1 MFVEINN
8 RFVSRFNLFFMAVIW
23 FCRNLVL
30 SCYRTA
36 LLIECF
42 GRRQAMGFKRV
53 LIANR
58 GEIALRILR
67 TLRDMGIEAA
77 IIHGREDRLSLPVQM
92 ADIAYPNYRANP
104 LDSYL
109 DIEAVIQAAKE
120 LGCDAVHPGYGFLAE
135 NAAFVARLEEEG
147 ITFIGPASGV
157 ITLLGDK
164 IEARAAMEAAGL
176 PTAKGSSEP
185 ISSAEVASALAD
197 EIGYPVIIKA
207 AAGGGGIGMQIVQK
221 ADEFESALKLCQSR
235 AKSAFGDERVFVE
248 KYIQGAQHV
257 EFQVLGDGKKAIH
270 FGERFCSIQRRH
282 QKLVEE
288 GPWLTDEKRAEIGD
302 LVCKGAESVGYKGLA
317 TFEFLRDANGDFYFL
332 EVNPRVQVE
341 HTVTELITGFNLVEL
356 GIRVAQGEALPLKQ
370 EDIAWRGHA
379 IQCRLN
385 AEDPR
390 EFVPSPGRLW
400 ECHFPSGFGIRCD
413 THAHPGYEMPGCFD
427 SLLAKL
433 LVWGH
438 NREDAVR
445 RMKTALDET
454 MITGVEHLI
463 PLHRRI
469 MDEEDFNNGD
479 ITIQYI
485 DMHQEL
491 LG

>member
-1 MFVEINN
+1 
-8 RFVSRFNLFFMAVIW
+8 
-23 FCRNLVL
+23 
-30 SCYRTA
+30 
-36 LLIECF
+36 
-42 GRRQAMGFKRV
+42 MGFKRV

-77 IIHGREDRLSLPVQM
+77 IIHGREDRLSLPVRM
-92 ADIAYPNYRANP
+92 ADIAYPNYRTNP

-109 DIEAVIQAAKE
+109 DIESVVEAAKE
-120 LGCDAVHPGYGFLAE
+120 LECDAVHPGYGFLAE

-185 ISSAEVASALAD
+185 ISSADVASKLAD

-207 AAGGGGIGMQIVQK
+207 AAGGGGIGMQIVGK
-221 ADEFESALKLCQSR
+221 ADDFESALKLCQSR
-235 AKSAFGDERVFVE
+235 ARSAFGDERVFVE

-257 EFQVLGDGKKAIH
+257 EFQVLADGKKAIH

-288 GPWLTDEKRAEIGD
+288 GPWLDDAKRAEIGD
-302 LVCKGAESVGYKGLA
+302 LVCRGAESVGYKGLA

-341 HTVTELITGFNLVEL
+341 HTVTELITGHNLVEL
-356 GIRVAQGEALPLKQ
+356 GIRVAQGEALPLSQ
-370 EDIAWRGHA
+370 EDITWRGHS

-400 ECHFPSGFGIRCD
+400 ECHFPSGFGVRCD

-433 LVWGH
+433 LVWGRD
-438 NREDAVR
+438 REDAIA

-454 MITGVEHLI
+454 IITGVEHLI

-469 MDEEDFNNGD
+469 MDEKDFNNGD

>member
-1 MFVEINN
+1 
-8 RFVSRFNLFFMAVIW
+8 MA
-23 FCRNLVL
+23 
-30 SCYRTA
+30 
-36 LLIECF
+36 
-42 GRRQAMGFKRV
+42 FKRV

-77 IIHGREDRLSLPVQM
+77 IIHGREDRLSLPVRF
-92 ADIAYPNYRANP
+92 ADVAYANYKQNP
-104 LDSYL
+104 LDTYL
-109 DIEAVIQAAKE
+109 DIESVIHAAKE
-120 LGCDAVHPGYGFLAE
+120 MGCDAVHPGYGFLAE
-135 NAAFVARLEEEG
+135 NATFVRRLKEEG
-147 ITFIGPASGV
+147 ITFIGPSAEV

-176 PTAKGSSEP
+176 PTAKGSSES
-185 ISSAEVASALAD
+185 ISDAAVASALAE

-207 AAGGGGIGMQIVQK
+207 AAGGGGIGMQIVEK
-221 ADEFESALKLCQSR
+221 SDEFENALKLCQSR
-235 AKSAFGDERVFVE
+235 ARSAFGDERVFVE
-248 KYIQGAQHV
+248 KYIQGAQHI

-288 GPWLTDEKRAEIGD
+288 GPWLSDEERERIGA

-317 TFEFLRDANGDFYFL
+317 TFEFLRDADGDFYFL

-341 HTVTELITGFNLVEL
+341 HTITELITGYNLVEL
-356 GIRVAQGEALPLKQ
+356 GIRVAQGESLPLVQ
-370 EDIAWRGHA
+370 EDVVLRGHA

-390 EFVPSPGRLW
+390 KFIPSPGRLW
-400 ECHFPSGFGIRCD
+400 ECHFPSGYGIRVD
-413 THAHPGYEMPGCFD
+413 THAYPGYEMPGCFD

-433 LVWGH
+433 LVWGKD
-438 NREDAVR
+438 REDAVK
-445 RMKTALDET
+445 RMRTALDET
-454 MITGVEHLI
+454 VITGVEHLI

-469 MDEEDFNNGD
+469 MDEEDFLQRN

-485 DMHQEL
+485 DTHQEL

>member
-1 MFVEINN
+1 
-8 RFVSRFNLFFMAVIW
+8 MA
-23 FCRNLVL
+23 
-30 SCYRTA
+30 
-36 LLIECF
+36 
-42 GRRQAMGFKRV
+42 FKRV

-67 TLRDMGIEAA
+67 ALRDMGIEAA
-77 IIHGREDRLSLPVQM
+77 IIHGREDRLSLPVRL
-92 ADIAYPNYRANP
+92 ADVAYPIMRSNP

-109 DIEAVIQAAKE
+109 DIEEVVKAAKD
-120 LGCDAVHPGYGFLAE
+120 LNCDAVHPGYGFLAE
-135 NAAFVARLEEEG
+135 NAHFVKRLEEEG
-147 ITFIGPASGV
+147 ITFIGPASEV

-185 ISSAEVASALAD
+185 ISDAAVASSLAD

-207 AAGGGGIGMQIVQK
+207 AAGGGGIGMQIVK
-221 ADEFESALKLCQSR
+221 EAGEFEGALRLCKSR
-235 AKSAFGDERVFVE
+235 AKSAFNDDRVFVE
-248 KYIQGAQHV
+248 KYIEGAQHV

-288 GPWLTDEKRAEIGD
+288 GPWLSDSKRAEIGA
-302 LVCKGAESVGYKGLA
+302 LVCAGAESVGYKGLA
-317 TFEFLRDANGDFYFL
+317 TFEFLRDLNGDFYFL

-341 HTVTELITGFNLVEL
+341 HTVTELITGYNLVEL
-356 GIRVAQGEALPLKQ
+356 GIRVAQGEDLPLVQ
-370 EDIAWRGHA
+370 EEIGWNGHA

-385 AEDPR
+385 AEDPKN
-390 EFVPSPGRLW
+390 FVPSPGRIW
-400 ECHFPSGFGIRCD
+400 ECHFPSGFGVRCD

-433 LVWGH
+433 LVWG
-438 NREDAVR
+438 RDRDDAVR
-445 RMKTALDET
+445 RMRTALDET
-454 MITGVEHLI
+454 IITGVEHLI

-469 MDEEDFNNGD
+469 MDEKDFLNRD

-485 DMHQEL
+485 EMHEEL

>member
-1 MFVEINN
+1 
-8 RFVSRFNLFFMAVIW
+8 
-23 FCRNLVL
+23 
-30 SCYRTA
+30 
-36 LLIECF
+36 
-42 GRRQAMGFKRV
+42 MGFSKV

-58 GEIALRILR
+58 GEIALRIMR
-67 TLRDMGIEAA
+67 TLRDMNIEAA
-77 IIHGREDRLSLPVQM
+77 IIYGKEDRLSLPVRLSDD
-92 ADIAYPNYRANP
+92 AHFRDVINP
-104 LDSYL
+104 LDAYL
-109 DIEAVIQAAKE
+109 DIEAVVQAAKDM
-120 LGCDAVHPGYGFLAE
+120 GCDAVHPGYGFLAE
-135 NAAFVARLEEEG
+135 NATFVKRLQEEG
-147 ITFIGPASGV
+147 ITFIGPSSDV

-176 PTAKGSSEP
+176 PTARGSSEP
-185 ISSAEVASALAD
+185 ISEASVASELAD

-207 AAGGGGIGMQIVQK
+207 AAGGGGIGMQIVEA

-235 AKSAFGDERVFVE
+235 AKSAFGDSRVFVE

-257 EFQVLGDGKKAIH
+257 EFQVLADGNKAIH

-288 GPWLTDEKRAEIGD
+288 GPWLTPEKREEIGA
-302 LVCKGAESVGYKGLA
+302 LVCRGAESVGYKGLA

-341 HTVTELITGFNLVEL
+341 HTVTELITGHNLVEL
-356 GIRVAQGEALPLKQ
+356 GIRVAQGESLPFAQ
-370 EDIAWRGHA
+370 EDITWNGHS

-390 EFVPSPGRLW
+390 EFIPSPGRLW
-400 ECHFPSGFGIRCD
+400 ECHFPSGFGVRVD
-413 THAHPGYEMPGCFD
+413 THAHPGYEMPGSFD

-433 LVWGH
+433 LVWGRD
-438 NREDAVR
+438 REDAIR
-445 RMKTALDET
+445 RMRTALDET
-454 MITGVEHLI
+454 VITGVEHLI

-469 MDEEDFNNGD
+469 MDEIDFINGD

>member
-1 MFVEINN
+1 
-8 RFVSRFNLFFMAVIW
+8 
-23 FCRNLVL
+23 
-30 SCYRTA
+30 
-36 LLIECF
+36 
-42 GRRQAMGFKRV
+42 MGFKRV

-109 DIEAVIQAAKE
+109 DIEAVVQAAKE
-120 LGCDAVHPGYGFLAE
+120 LECDAVHPGYGFLAE

-185 ISSAEVASALAD
+185 ISSADVASALAD

-400 ECHFPSGFGIRCD
+400 ECHFPSGFGVRCD

>member
-1 MFVEINN
+1 
-8 RFVSRFNLFFMAVIW
+8 
-23 FCRNLVL
+23 
-30 SCYRTA
+30 
-36 LLIECF
+36 
-42 GRRQAMGFKRV
+42 MGFKRV

-92 ADIAYPNYRANP
+92 ADIAYPNYRTNP

-109 DIEAVIQAAKE
+109 DIEAVVKAAKE
-120 LGCDAVHPGYGFLAE
+120 LECDAVHPGYGFLAE

-185 ISSAEVASALAD
+185 ISSADVASALAD

-257 EFQVLGDGKKAIH
+257 EFQVLADGQKAIH

-288 GPWLTDEKRAEIGD
+288 GPWLTEEKRAEIGD
-302 LVCKGAESVGYKGLA
+302 LVCRGAESVGYKGLA

-341 HTVTELITGFNLVEL
+341 HTVTELITGHNLVEL
-356 GIRVAQGEALPLKQ
+356 GVRVAQGEALPFNQ
-370 EDIAWRGHA
+370 EDITWRGHA

-433 LVWGH
+433 LVWGRD
-438 NREDAVR
+438 REDAIR

>member
-1 MFVEINN
+1 
-8 RFVSRFNLFFMAVIW
+8 
-23 FCRNLVL
+23 
-30 SCYRTA
+30 
-36 LLIECF
+36 
-42 GRRQAMGFKRV
+42 MGFKRV

-92 ADIAYPNYRANP
+92 ADIAYPNYRTNP

-109 DIEAVIQAAKE
+109 DIEAVVQAAKE
-120 LGCDAVHPGYGFLAE
+120 LECDAVHPGYGFLAE

-185 ISSAEVASALAD
+185 ISSADVASALAD

-400 ECHFPSGFGIRCD
+400 ECHFPSGFGVRCD

>member
-1 MFVEINN
+1 
-8 RFVSRFNLFFMAVIW
+8 
-23 FCRNLVL
+23 
-30 SCYRTA
+30 
-36 LLIECF
+36 
-42 GRRQAMGFKRV
+42 MGFKRV

-67 TLRDMGIEAA
+67 ALRDMGIEVA
-77 IIHGREDRLSLPVQM
+77 IIHGKEDRLSLPVRLS
-92 ADIAYPNYRANP
+92 DVAYPNYKSNP

-109 DIEAVIQAAKE
+109 NIEDVITAAKE
-120 LGCDAVHPGYGFLAE
+120 LQCDAIHPGYGFLAE
-135 NAAFVARLEEEG
+135 NSAFVARCAEEG
-147 ITFIGPASGV
+147 ITFIGPSAEV

-176 PTAKGSSEP
+176 PTAKGSAES
-185 ISSAEVASALAD
+185 ISDAAVASKLAN

-207 AAGGGGIGMQIVQK
+207 AAGGGGIGMQIVEK
-221 ADEFESALKLCQSR
+221 SDEFENALKLCQSR

-248 KYIQGAQHV
+248 KYIQDAQHV
-257 EFQVLGDGKKAIH
+257 EFQVLGDGEKAIH

-288 GPWLTDEKRAEIGD
+288 GPWLDEAKRAEIGD
-302 LVCKGAESVGYKGLA
+302 LVCRGAESVGYKGLA

-341 HTVTELITGFNLVEL
+341 HTVTELITGYNLVEL
-356 GIRVAQGEALPLKQ
+356 GIRVAQGEKLSLSQ
-370 EDIAWRGHA
+370 EDIVIRGHA

-390 EFVPSPGRLW
+390 DFIPSPGRLW
-400 ECHFPSGFGIRCD
+400 ECHFPSGFGVRCD
-413 THAHPGYEMPGCFD
+413 THAYPGYEMPGCFD

-438 NREDAVR
+438 DREDAIR

-454 MITGVEHLI
+454 IITGVEHLI

-469 MDEEDFNNGD
+469 MDEEDFNNRN

>member
-1 MFVEINN
+1 M
-8 RFVSRFNLFFMAVIW
+8 
-23 FCRNLVL
+23 
-30 SCYRTA
+30 
-36 LLIECF
+36 
-42 GRRQAMGFKRV
+42 
-53 LIANR
+53 
-58 GEIALRILR
+58 
-67 TLRDMGIEAA
+67 
-77 IIHGREDRLSLPVQM
+77 
-92 ADIAYPNYRANP
+92 
-104 LDSYL
+104 
-109 DIEAVIQAAKE
+109 
-120 LGCDAVHPGYGFLAE
+120 
-135 NAAFVARLEEEG
+135 
-147 ITFIGPASGV
+147 
-157 ITLLGDK
+157 
-164 IEARAAMEAAGL
+164 
-176 PTAKGSSEP
+176 
-185 ISSAEVASALAD
+185 
-197 EIGYPVIIKA
+197 
-207 AAGGGGIGMQIVQK
+207 
-221 ADEFESALKLCQSR
+221 
-235 AKSAFGDERVFVE
+235 
-248 KYIQGAQHV
+248 
-257 EFQVLGDGKKAIH
+257 
-270 FGERFCSIQRRH
+270 
-282 QKLVEE
+282 
-288 GPWLTDEKRAEIGD
+288 
-302 LVCKGAESVGYKGLA
+302 GYKGLA

-341 HTVTELITGFNLVEL
+341 HTVTELITGYNLVEL

-370 EDIAWRGHA
+370 EDITWRGHA

-485 DMHQEL
+485 DTHQEL

>member
-1 MFVEINN
+1 
-8 RFVSRFNLFFMAVIW
+8 
-23 FCRNLVL
+23 
-30 SCYRTA
+30 
-36 LLIECF
+36 
-42 GRRQAMGFKRV
+42 MGFKRV

-92 ADIAYPNYRANP
+92 ADIAYPNYRTNP

-109 DIEAVIQAAKE
+109 DIEAVVQAAKE
-120 LGCDAVHPGYGFLAE
+120 LECDAVHPGYGFLAE

-185 ISSAEVASALAD
+185 MSSAEVASALAD

-257 EFQVLGDGKKAIH
+257 EFQVLADGENAIH

-341 HTVTELITGFNLVEL
+341 HTVTELITGHNLVEL

-370 EDIAWRGHA
+370 EDITWRGHA

-433 LVWGH
+433 LVWGRD
-438 NREDAVR
+438 REDAVR

>member
-1 MFVEINN
+1 
-8 RFVSRFNLFFMAVIW
+8 
-23 FCRNLVL
+23 
-30 SCYRTA
+30 
-36 LLIECF
+36 
-42 GRRQAMGFKRV
+42 MGFKRV

-67 TLRDMGIEAA
+67 TLRDMGIEVA

-92 ADIAYPNYRANP
+92 ADIAYPNYRTNP

-109 DIEAVIQAAKE
+109 DIEAVVQAAKE
-120 LGCDAVHPGYGFLAE
+120 LECDAVHPGYGFLAE

-185 ISSAEVASALAD
+185 ISSADVASSLAD

-341 HTVTELITGFNLVEL
+341 HTVTELITGYNLVEL